1 MKFPCKLMKD
11 KGLKSYKTQLNSI
24 SYTCQDAQHPMEFGL
39 SILRQ
44 F

>member
-1 MKFPCKLMKD
+1 MKG
-11 KGLKSYKTQLNSI
+11 KGLKSYKTQLNST
-24 SYTCQDAQHPMEFGL
+24 SYTCHYAQQPGEFGL